1 MMFHNEQ
8 IVTII
13 FHNFIPC
20 EDVLINLNHIV
31 TLWEG
36 VDVNSFY
43 KTSNMVMFG
52 HRFCWNNQTE

>member
-52 HRFCWNNQTE
+52 HRFC